1 MSVVTIDRFGTDPAG
16 DSPTTWEN
24 QGDEV
29 TVSGDNWMPGIE
41 QGKAL
46 RQQILGLATDPSKFR
61 NVTVDDDP
69 SQDGFYQ
76 VLEST
81 VTSEDLLTSDGHLSW
96 TATLR
101 RAPSGFAYPVVQC
114 RTLGYHR
121 AGFPSG
127 MFFQPWH
134 AVPSSWQGYDWGDT
148 APVTPYTRTLF
159 GGDTMVVYIDD
170 AFDDAFVRAGA
181 APADYQTGAVKL
193 TCNGYPVIGRQI
205 PNAVT
210 DWTLENDLLRVSNS
224 SGAGNHFTIATVDK
238 TGAAWQTAT
247 GIKIGFGYA
256 AFTALPGGVTPRSI
270 TAKRVDDEET
280 VICLA
285 FQSYPN
291 QSGSLQMFLSLRR
304 GSRYVVCALRSTD
317 EQEWGVVFE
326 TAFTGAYMDPLT
338 LSWVTG
344 LRETSGSQRRVIVSG
359 TANVAVADAIDGAVL
374 NGTPGTALDVAL
386 GYDVDPGAVVK
397 PDRGIDLQDQYF
409 EAVSELQ
416 RVRAQ

>member
-16 DSPTTWEN
+16 DSPTTWVNE
-24 QGDEV
+24 GDEV
-29 TVSGDNWMPGIE
+29 SLSGDNWMPGVAK
-41 QGKAL
+41 GKAL
-46 RQQILGLATDPSKFR
+46 RQQILGLASEPSKYR
-61 NVTVDDDP
+61 AVTVDDDP
-69 SQDGFYQ
+69 SQDGYYQ

-81 VTSEDLLTSDGHLSW
+81 VTSEALLVSDGHLSW
-96 TATLR
+96 TMRLR

-134 AVPSSWQGYDWGDT
+134 AVPSSWKGYDWGDT

-159 GGDTMVVYIDD
+159 GGDTMAVYIDN

-181 APADYQTGAVKL
+181 APADYLTGAVKL

-210 DWTLENDLLRVSNS
+210 DWTIDNGLLRISSS
-224 SGAGNHFTIATVDK
+224 SGAGNHFTISTVDK
-238 TGAAWQTAT
+238 TGAAWQTPT
-247 GIKIGFGYA
+247 GFQIGFGYGI
-256 AFTALPGGVTPRSI
+256 FTTLPGGVTPRSI
-270 TAKRVDDEET
+270 TAKRVDDEE
-280 VICLA
+280 VVLCA
-285 FQSYPN
+285 AYQSYPN

-317 EQEWGVVFE
+317 EQEWAVMFE
-326 TAFTGAYMDPLT
+326 TAFTGAFMDPLT
-338 LSWVTG
+338 LGWTTG
-344 LRETSGSQRRVIVSG
+344 RRETTGSQRRVIISG
-359 TANVAVADAIDGAVL
+359 SANTTVYDGGAAL

-409 EAVSELQ
+409 EAIRELQ